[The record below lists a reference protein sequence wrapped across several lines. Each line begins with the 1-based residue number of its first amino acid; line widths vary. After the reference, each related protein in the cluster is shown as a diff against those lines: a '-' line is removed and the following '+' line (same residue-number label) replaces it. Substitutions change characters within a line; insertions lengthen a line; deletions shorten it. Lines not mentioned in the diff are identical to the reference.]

1 VSIIKLI
8 ASLISVALLW
18 FKTKL
23 EKDAEVKKKKQELLN
38 EVTDAID
45 KGDTSA
51 ITSVFDRARRLR

>member
-38 EVTDAID
+38 EVTDAVD
-45 KGDTSA
+45 NGDTSA
-51 ITSVFDRARRLR
+51 ITSLLDRARRLR